1 VRDAGPII
9 KLGAKLSP
17 LLAAAVLAGCGLRW
31 VPGPERPHPAAAPPA
46 ARAPARPWLGVATAA
61 QSPAA
66 AGAFA
71 RLTGQQ
77 PRISEYYVSFG
88 SLLRSVPAFL
98 HTGMLPLIQLDPS
111 HQRVAAI
118 AAGQYDSYLAK
129 IAAELRDDR
138 EQVAVSFGHEM
149 NGSWYSWGEPGTTPA
164 EFIAAWRHIHDIFQA
179 AGARNVIWV
188 WTVTQEHPQSVRAW
202 WPGAAY
208 VSWVGINGYY
218 MTPSERF
225 SQIDGPAI
233 RSVRAFTGDPVLL
246 TEVAVYRNPESYAQV
261 TDLFRSAQADHVKA
275 IVWFNENRV
284 RPWSLQGDPAA
295 LAALRAA
302 ERG

>member
-1 VRDAGPII
+1 MDAGPAIR
-9 KLGAKLSP
+9 LGAKLSP
-17 LLAAAVLAGCGLRW
+17 LLVAAVLVGCVLRW
-31 VPGPERPHPAAAPPA
+31 VPGSERPPPASAPPA

-61 QSPAA
+61 QDPSGAE
-66 AGAFA
+66 AFA
-71 RLTGQQ
+71 RLTGQR

-88 SLLRSVPAFL
+88 SVLPSVPAFL
-98 HTGMLPLIQLDPS
+98 RQGMLPLIQLDPS

-118 AAGQYDSYLAK
+118 AAGQYDAYLAR
-129 IAAELRDDR
+129 IAGELRDDGQ
-138 EQVAVSFGHEM
+138 QVAVSFGHEM

-179 AGARNVIWV
+179 AGARKVIWV
-188 WTVTQEHPQSVRAW
+188 WTVSQEHPGSIRTW

-225 SQIDGPAI
+225 AQIDGPAI
-233 RSVRAFTGDPVLL
+233 RSVRAFTSDPVVLA
-246 TEVAVYRNPESYAQV
+246 EVAVYPNPQSYAQV
-261 TDLFRSAQADHVKA
+261 TDLFRAASADHVKA

-284 RPWSLQGDPAA
+284 HPWSLQGDPVA